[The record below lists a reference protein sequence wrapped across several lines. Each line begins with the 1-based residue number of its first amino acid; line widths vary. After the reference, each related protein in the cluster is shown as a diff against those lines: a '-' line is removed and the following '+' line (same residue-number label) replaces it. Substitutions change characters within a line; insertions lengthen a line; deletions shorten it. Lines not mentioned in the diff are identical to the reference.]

1 MGSPLGPAR
10 AARESAPMLACC
22 VRRSPDDDVSA
33 TSLPGERRP
42 IAPHAVAL
50 AHPHQ
55 ALSPCHS
62 GAARV
67 TRGPPDRCR
76 LGNALGRCAAW
87 RQAAAATVAGPA
99 ARLHGTSG
107 IGPERGRRRRP
118 ASESPV
124 APGYGRGGRSG
135 PSLAHAAAAAARGR
149 SRRKVGRPA
158 RAAVVG
164 SATRPARPRPQL
176 PRHTSPLTTVRAAA
190 CSILL
195 PAAHLPYGTC
205 TCRAHTPPPPTL
217 SIFSLRLG
225 RTTH

>member
-1 MGSPLGPAR
+1 MSDFDSARPVAARERTRSVPEGPCGVSAGPAR

-33 TSLPGERRP
+33 TSLPGERQP

-107 IGPERGRRRRP
+107 VGPERGRRRRP

-124 APGYGRGGRSG
+124 APGYGRGPRAG

-164 SATRPARPRPQL
+164 MVI
-176 PRHTSPLTTVRAAA
+176 VRATVSAQTFA
-190 CSILL
+190 GSARDH
-195 PAAHLPYGTC
+195 PATV
-205 TCRAHTPPPPTL
+205 
-217 SIFSLRLG
+217 
-225 RTTH
+225 